1 MKKIISCVLAGAVML
16 GLTACAGQ
24 AGTAGADTSTE
35 AVQSEAETTEEVT
48 TDTSEESTAETSGET
63 TVLTSEDPTQNDDTV
78 IAESE
83 SKVTVNE
90 ETKPSAADTE
100 TSKATKNDNTN
111 NKAGDIIVDFTGKS
125 AEVIAEN
132 ILSAK
137 QLKAN
142 ETVESY
148 AKRFSI
154 TPETSHVGNLW
165 SFDWPEDKLT
175 NFSIRTVQIRTKGEK
190 FVIDDSCDVIIT
202 VWFDSS
208 KLCNEVCN
216 YIRDKKNND
225 KRSSNYN
232 FFEADGIYQYTLE
245 APVKIVD

>member
-1 MKKIISCVLAGAVML
+1 MKKIISCVLVGAVML

-48 TDTSEESTAETSGET
+48 TETSEESTAETSGET

-90 ETKPSAADTE
+90 ETKPSAAATE

-202 VWFDSS
+202 VWFDGS
-208 KLCNEVCN
+208 KLFNEVSN

-232 FFEADGIYQYTLE
+232 YIEVDGIYQYTLE

>member
-1 MKKIISCVLAGAVML
+1 MKKIISCVLVGAVML

-48 TDTSEESTAETSGET
+48 TETSEESTAETSGET

-90 ETKPSAADTE
+90 ETKPSAVATE

-202 VWFDSS
+202 VWFDGS
-208 KLCNEVCN
+208 KLFNEVSN

-232 FFEADGIYQYTLE
+232 YIEVDGIYQYTLE

>member
-48 TDTSEESTAETSGET
+48 TETSEESTAETSGET
-63 TVLTSEDPTQNDDTV
+63 TVLTSEEPTQNDDTV

-90 ETKPSAADTE
+90 ESKPSAAATE
-100 TSKATKNDNTN
+100 TSKATKTDNAN
-111 NKAGDIIVDFTGKS
+111 NKAADIIVDFTGKS

-202 VWFDSS
+202 VWFDGS
-208 KLCNEVCN
+208 KLCNEVSN

-232 FFEADGIYQYTLE
+232 YIEVDGIYQYTLE

>member
-16 GLTACAGQ
+16 GLSACAGQ

-48 TDTSEESTAETSGET
+48 TETSEESTAEISGET

-83 SKVTVNE
+83 SKVTVKE
-90 ETKPSAADTE
+90 ESKPSAAATE
-100 TSKATKNDNTN
+100 TSKATKTDNTN

-125 AEVIAEN
+125 AEAIAEN

-165 SFDWPEDKLT
+165 SFDWPENKLT
-175 NFSIRTVQIRTKGEK
+175 NFSIRSVQIRTKGDN

-202 VWFDSS
+202 VWFDGSE
-208 KLCNEVCN
+208 LCNEVSN

-232 FFEADGIYQYTLE
+232 YFEADGIYQYTLE

>member
-16 GLTACAGQ
+16 GLSACAGQ
-24 AGTAGADTSTE
+24 TGTAGADTRTE

-48 TDTSEESTAETSGET
+48 TETSEESTAETSGET

-90 ETKPSAADTE
+90 ESKPSATATE
-100 TSKATKNDNTN
+100 TSKATKTDNTN

-202 VWFDSS
+202 VWFDGS
-208 KLCNEVCN
+208 KLCNEVSN
-216 YIRDKKNND
+216 YIRDKKNSD

-232 FFEADGIYQYTLE
+232 YIEVDGIYQYTLE

>member
-35 AVQSEAETTEEVT
+35 AVQSETETTEEVT
-48 TDTSEESTAETSGET
+48 TETSEESTAETSGET

-90 ETKPSAADTE
+90 ESKPSAAATE
-100 TSKATKNDNTN
+100 ISKATKTDNAN
-111 NKAGDIIVDFTGKS
+111 NKAADIIVDFTGKS

-202 VWFDSS
+202 VWFDGS
-208 KLCNEVCN
+208 KLCNEVSN

-232 FFEADGIYQYTLE
+232 YIEVDGIYQYTLE

>member
-1 MKKIISCVLAGAVML
+1 MKKIINCVLAGAVML

-24 AGTAGADTSTE
+24 AGTAGVDTSTE

-48 TDTSEESTAETSGET
+48 TETSEESTAETSGET

-83 SKVTVNE
+83 SKVTVKE
-90 ETKPSAADTE
+90 ESKPSAAATE
-100 TSKATKNDNTN
+100 TSKATKTDNTN
-111 NKAGDIIVDFTGKS
+111 NKAADIIVDFTGKS

-175 NFSIRTVQIRTKGEK
+175 NFSIRTVQIRTKGDN

-208 KLCNEVCN
+208 ELCNEVCN

>member
-63 TVLTSEDPTQNDDTV
+63 TVLTSEEPTQNDDTV

-90 ETKPSAADTE
+90 ESKPSAAATE
-100 TSKATKNDNTN
+100 TSKATKTDNAN
-111 NKAGDIIVDFTGKS
+111 NKAADIIVDFTGKS